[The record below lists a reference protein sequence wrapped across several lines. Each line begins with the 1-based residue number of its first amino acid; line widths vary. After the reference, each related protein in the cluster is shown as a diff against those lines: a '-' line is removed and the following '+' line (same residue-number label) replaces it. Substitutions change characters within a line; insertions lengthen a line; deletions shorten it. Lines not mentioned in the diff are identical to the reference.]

1 MVSKLLSVVR
11 MAAVEA
17 SGSEEVKPHGGIPEA
32 HFLEDV
38 DSFMKKSENTSAEAV
53 IKRLDEQHQKYK
65 FWEVNLLQRKKRL
78 KLQMPDIVSTLEMVL
93 FLKAQKS
100 SPTPLSTQFLL
111 NENVYASATIPPTD
125 TTYLWLGANVMLEYT
140 IDDAEKL
147 LKKNLDAA
155 QEGLKSTTSDLD
167 FLRDQY
173 TTTEVNMA
181 RVYNWDVQR
190 RKKEGKS

>member
-1 MVSKLLSVVR
+1 
-11 MAAVEA
+11 MAALEA
-17 SGSEEVKPHGGIPEA
+17 SVSEISKPHGGIPEA

-38 DSFMKKSENTSAEAV
+38 DTFMKKPENSSAEGV

-78 KLQMPDIVSTLEMVL
+78 RLQMPDIISTLEMVQ
-93 FLKAQKS
+93 FLKTQKS
-100 SPTPLSTQFLL
+100 SSTPLSTQFLL
-111 NENVYASATIPPTD
+111 NENVYASAEITPTQ
-125 TTYLWLGANVMLEYT
+125 TAYLWLGANVMLEYT

-147 LKKNLDAA
+147 LSKNLEAA
-155 QEGLKSTTSDLD
+155 QEGLKTTSNDLD

>member
-1 MVSKLLSVVR
+1 
-11 MAAVEA
+11 MASA
-17 SGSEEVKPHGGIPEA
+17 EVLDPAESKPHGGIPEA
-32 HFLEDV
+32 SFLEDV
-38 DSFMKKSENTSAEAV
+38 DSFMKKVENASAEAV

-78 KLQMPDIVSTLEMVL
+78 KQQMPDIISTLEMVK
-93 FLKAQKS
+93 FLKAEKS
-100 SPTPLSTQFLL
+100 SFSSLSTQFLL
-111 NENVYASATIPPTD
+111 NENVYATATIPPTD
-125 TTYLWLGANVMLEYT
+125 TAYLWLGANVMLEYT
-140 IDDAEKL
+140 IDDAEQL
-147 LKKNLDAA
+147 LKKNLETA

-190 RKKEGKS
+190 RKKEGKSTDPK

>member
-1 MVSKLLSVVR
+1 
-11 MAAVEA
+11 MATVEA
-17 SGSEEVKPHGGIPEA
+17 PDSAQLKPYGGIPEA

-38 DSFMKKSENTSAEAV
+38 DSFMKKAENVSAEGV

-78 KLQMPDIVSTLEMVL
+78 KQQMPDIINTLEMVR
-93 FLKAQKS
+93 FLKAENA
-100 SPTPLSTQFLL
+100 TLSTQFLL
-111 NENVYASATIPPTD
+111 NENVYATATIPPTE
-125 TTYLWLGANVMLEYT
+125 TAYLWLGANVMLEYT
-140 IDDAEKL
+140 IDDAEQL
-147 LKKNLDAA
+147 LKKNLEAA
-155 QEGLKSTTSDLD
+155 QEGLRTTSSDLD

-190 RKKEGKS
+190 RKKDGKSSNPK